1 MKVPSVIHEFAYARM
16 VHSWISDEIFEYF
29 FNVLKHYGRMIV
41 PAFSIISTISYML
54 VTLPTARLSFRP

>member
-1 MKVPSVIHEFAYARM
+1 MKVPSVIHEFAYASM

-54 VTLPTARLSFRP
+54 VTDRKSVV